1 MLQSHPPRQIPLVV
15 VVVVPTDGQN
25 IAQSVDFELVKVAV
39 DGGIEE
45 GFELYDTCGDF
56 GLLEVVEE
64 GGVSLFCRC
73 CFGTGGG
80 IGGRGRLGEVEA
92 EGLRCGLL
100 RPSSTLLMA
109 LKTMALTVLM
119 MSSRS
124 VWVVVVSAM
133 GYCLSGC
140 DDESVPKVYTGS
152 AQSGAPYGSD
162 YCPPSLRFEC
172 CCDYGD
178 IVAGA

>member
-92 EGLRCGLL
+92 EGLRCGLVETFLNAVDGAEDDGVDGIDDVVEECLGRSCVSNGLLFVGL
-100 RPSSTLLMA
+100 RRRVRTKGVYRKCS
-109 LKTMALTVLM
+109 V
-119 MSSRS
+119 RS
-124 VWVVVVSAM
+124 AVW
-133 GYCLSGC
+133 
-140 DDESVPKVYTGS
+140 
-152 AQSGAPYGSD
+152 
-162 YCPPSLRFEC
+162 
-172 CCDYGD
+172 
-178 IVAGA
+178 I